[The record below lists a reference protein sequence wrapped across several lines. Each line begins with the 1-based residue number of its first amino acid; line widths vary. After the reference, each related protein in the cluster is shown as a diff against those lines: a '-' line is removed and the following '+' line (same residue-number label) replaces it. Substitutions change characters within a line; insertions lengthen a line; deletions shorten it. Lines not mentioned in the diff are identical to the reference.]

1 MIILLVALASTGC
14 KGRSIKEENP
24 VFTAAPP
31 RRSLV
36 NHSADAE
43 EQRLTQQRPE
53 ADGVTQVGYSRL
65 SKEGPLSGTSV
76 VAEVNGKPV
85 FVDDVLGGA
94 RYIIEND
101 TRLPDEQRQA
111 VLESELRKRLPKYV
125 EDQLIIH
132 ALEQKIPEDKR
143 KLIGDSLEPR
153 FQELLEDIKTK
164 EGFVTD
170 QQLNDRLATENTS
183 IDQLR
188 DNFTRM
194 QMVEGFVSTLCS
206 VPETIDR
213 DELVRYYQDHV
224 DDYTPDEEVR
234 FAEIVVRF
242 RDHGGIEGA
251 EKVMTTVVTQLQN
264 GEDFGDVAQAMSD
277 TLTAEKRGEVGWI
290 KRDALSDKALEAM
303 LFEMPV
309 GQMSSV
315 QAREDRF
322 EVFKVI
328 DHRAPTTTPF
338 QEVQQKIEENLLAHR
353 RHEARAKVREDIR
366 KKGIVETIFDGEPA
380 IAKPQ

>member
-1 MIILLVALASTGC
+1 M
-14 KGRSIKEENP
+14 
-24 VFTAAPP
+24 FTAAPP

-43 EQRLTQQRPE
+43 EQRLAQRRPE
-53 ADGVTQVGYSRL
+53 TDGVTQVGYSRL

-94 RYIIEND
+94 RHIIEND
-101 TRLPDEQRQA
+101 ERLPDEQRQA

-125 EDQLIIH
+125 EDQLIIQ

-164 EGFVTD
+164 EEFVTD

-194 QMVEGFVSTLCS
+194 QMVEGFVTTLCN

-213 DELVRYYQDHV
+213 DELVRYYQDHIG
-224 DDYTPDEEVR
+224 DYTPDEEVR
-234 FAEIVVRF
+234 YAEIVVRF
-242 RDHGGIEGA
+242 RDHGGIHGA
-251 EKVMTTVVTQLQN
+251 EKVMTTVVTQLDDGQ
-264 GEDFGDVAQAMSD
+264 DFGDVAQAMSD
-277 TLTAEKRGEVGWI
+277 TLSAEKRGDVGWL
-290 KRDALSDKALEAM
+290 KRNALTDKELEAM
-303 LFEMPV
+303 LFDMPV
-309 GQMSSV
+309 GKMSSV
-315 QAREDRF
+315 QTREDRF
-322 EVFKVI
+322 AVFKVV
-328 DHRAPTTTPF
+328 DHRASTTTPF
-338 QEVQQKIEENLLAHR
+338 QDVQKSIEEKLLAQR
-353 RHEARAKVREDIR
+353 RSDARAKVREDIR
-366 KKGIVETIFDGEPA
+366 QKGIVETIFDGERD
-380 IAKPQ
+380 AKPQ

>member
-1 MIILLVALASTGC
+1 MMGVLLLALASTGC

-36 NHSADAE
+36 NHSADE
-43 EQRLTQQRPE
+43 EEHRLTQQQPSS
-53 ADGVTQVGYSRL
+53 DSVTQVGFSRL

-94 RYIIEND
+94 RSIIEND
-101 TRLPDEQRQA
+101 ARLPDEQRQA

-132 ALEQKIPEDKR
+132 ALEQKIPADKR

-153 FQELLEDIKTK
+153 FKELLEEIKAK

-170 QQLNDRLATENTS
+170 QQLNDRLAAENTS

-188 DNFTRM
+188 DNFIRM
-194 QMVEGFVSTLCS
+194 QMVEGFVTTLCH

-213 DELVRYYQDHV
+213 DELVRYYRDHI

-234 FAEIVVRF
+234 FAEIVIRF
-242 RDHGGIEGA
+242 RDHDGIEGA

-264 GEDFGDVAQAMSD
+264 GQEFGVVAQAMSD

-290 KRDALSDKALEAM
+290 KRGALSDKELEAM

-309 GQMSSV
+309 GKMSRV
-315 QAREDRF
+315 QTRDDRF
-322 EVFKVI
+322 EIFRVI
-328 DHRAPTTTPF
+328 DHRAPKTTPF
-338 QEVQQKIEENLLAHR
+338 QEVQKKIEETLLSER
-353 RHEARAKVREDIR
+353 RSTARAKVRDDIR
-366 KKGIVETIFDGEPA
+366 LKGIVETIFDGEP
-380 IAKPQ
+380 Q

>member
-1 MIILLVALASTGC
+1 MILLVALASTGC

-43 EQRLTQQRPE
+43 EQRLAQRRPE
-53 ADGVTQVGYSRL
+53 TDGVTQVGYSRL

-94 RYIIEND
+94 RHIIEND
-101 TRLPDEQRQA
+101 ERLPDEQRQA

-125 EDQLIIH
+125 EDQLIIQ

-164 EGFVTD
+164 EEFVTD

-194 QMVEGFVSTLCS
+194 QMVEGFVTTLCN

-213 DELVRYYQDHV
+213 DELVRYYQDHIG
-224 DDYTPDEEVR
+224 DYTPDEEVR
-234 FAEIVVRF
+234 YAEIVVRF
-242 RDHGGIEGA
+242 RDHGGIHGA
-251 EKVMTTVVTQLQN
+251 EKVMTTVVTQLDDGQ
-264 GEDFGDVAQAMSD
+264 DFGDVAQAMSD
-277 TLTAEKRGEVGWI
+277 TLSAEKRGDVGWL
-290 KRDALSDKALEAM
+290 KRNALTDKELEAM
-303 LFEMPV
+303 LFDMPV
-309 GQMSSV
+309 GKMSSV
-315 QAREDRF
+315 QTREDRF
-322 EVFKVI
+322 AVFKVV
-328 DHRAPTTTPF
+328 DHRASTTTPF
-338 QEVQQKIEENLLAHR
+338 QDVQKSIEEKLLAQR
-353 RHEARAKVREDIR
+353 RSDARAKVREDIR
-366 KKGIVETIFDGEPA
+366 QKGIVETIFDGERD
-380 IAKPQ
+380 AKPQ